1 MTRPLKDFIDE
12 ADRIL
17 ARPGADTL
25 RHQTLRNARNA
36 FAGADIEKFPTDDPR
51 IAALKAALKPFT
63 RNTQVAT
70 GRTTY
75 VLVAL
80 SILTMYFVACTTI
93 VHNKGMT
100 LLADIE
106 KLAATDPQRRFAE
119 LERQLLAASK
129 SEALRDEASTQ
140 AEPVFIVMSELRK
153 LDAEVYHL
161 SYRVNE
167 YTGET
172 LYPAPGMATVAMMLK
187 APLSALIAGSYLP
200 QQSTTTSNYPCDALK
215 QPDIRMADK
224 GAKPLIEMKPA
235 TAVRKV
241 AAANAAPAEKT
252 NAILPE
258 TPKAVQNQD
267 TILPQ
272 GGSQGMTTPATMS
285 TLNLQLLTQAC
296 EVGLRHIAKTMPS
309 VGEWATRI
317 RQSTSNYSLWLV
329 PGLYAALGAL
339 IFFMRQILDDERD
352 NPTLDMIF
360 LRIAIAG
367 MAGIVIGWIWN
378 PTAAASAETRSI
390 GASLFIVSFVV
401 GYSIEVFFTTLDKL
415 VVRTTGAL
423 SKQSEE
429 PAGKQSPPVPS
440 AAPTAP
446 SVPPAPQEPKPAS

>member
-1 MTRPLKDFIDE
+1 MTRPLKELIAE

-17 ARPGADTL
+17 SKPGSETQ
-25 RHQTLRNARNA
+25 RHQALRNACDA
-36 FAGADIEKFPTDDPR
+36 FSGAEIDQIPADDPR
-51 IAALKAALKPFT
+51 IATLKAALKPVA
-63 RNTQVAT
+63 RNARAAS

-106 KLAATDPQRRFAE
+106 KLAATDPHRRFAE

-129 SEALRDEASTQ
+129 SEALTDEASMR

-200 QQSTTTSNYPCDALK
+200 PQSTTISNYPCDALK
-215 QPDIRMADK
+215 QPDIRMAYK
-224 GAKPLIEMKPA
+224 GAKSPAEQKPA
-235 TAVRKV
+235 AAVKK
-241 AAANAAPAEKT
+241 AAARSAIPTEKT
-252 NAILPE
+252 SAIFPA
-258 TPKAVQNQD
+258 TQKAVQNEQPPP
-267 TILPQ
+267 PQ
-272 GGSQGMTTPATMS
+272 GGSQGITTPATMS
-285 TLNLQLLTQAC
+285 ALNLQLLTQAC

-309 VGEWATRI
+309 VGEWVTRI

-339 IFFMRQILDDERD
+339 IFFMRQILDDDRD

-367 MAGIVIGWIWN
+367 MAGIVIGWVWN

-423 SKQSEE
+423 SKQAEE
-429 PAGKQSPPVPS
+429 ASARPTPPV
-440 AAPTAP
+440 AP
-446 SVPPAPQEPKPAS
+446 VPPAATAPQELKTTP